1 MAVIFAGR
9 LVILAGLAGGDAF
22 ELFERRV
29 PLLTD
34 APQSVFQRVELF
46 FRLPQEGAAVQAAVV
61 LVPATEARQRA
72 GLDFQFL
79 QSRNHP
85 WSSRKRCLSREG

>member
-1 MAVIFAGR
+1 MAVIFARR

-29 PLLTD
+29 PLLTG

-61 LVPATEARQRA
+61 LVPCNRGTRA
-72 GLDFQFL
+72 SRSGL
-79 QSRNHP
+79 SGG
-85 WSSRKRCLSREG
+85 SGA